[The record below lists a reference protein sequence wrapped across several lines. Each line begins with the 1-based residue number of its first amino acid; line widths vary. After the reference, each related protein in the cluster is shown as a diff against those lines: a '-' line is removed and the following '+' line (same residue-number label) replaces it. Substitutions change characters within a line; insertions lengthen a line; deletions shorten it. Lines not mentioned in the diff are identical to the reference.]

1 MPKIKHIAMTTS
13 DPDKVAS
20 FYKEVFG
27 MEEVGRSGDSHVFLS
42 DGDLNFTI
50 RSCKTSDA
58 VDVGAQG
65 AGFSGIHHIGF
76 LVEDVEDYV
85 AKLEKAGGR
94 RLTPAKAAG
103 AESGIGQGPNPVEA
117 KVTGP
122 DGVVIDI
129 STAGWV
135 GIS

>member
-1 MPKIKHIAMTTS
+1 MPKIKHIAMTTE

-20 FYKEVFG
+20 FYKKVFG

-42 DGDLNFTI
+42 DGDLNLTI
-50 RSCKTSDA
+50 RSFKTADA

-76 LVEDVEDYV
+76 LVNDVEDYIDR
-85 AKLEKAGGR
+85 LQEEGGA
-94 RLTPAKAAG
+94 RLTPPKTPG
-103 AESGIGQGPNPVEA
+103 AEAGFNPGPNYAEA

-129 STAGWV
+129 STAGWL